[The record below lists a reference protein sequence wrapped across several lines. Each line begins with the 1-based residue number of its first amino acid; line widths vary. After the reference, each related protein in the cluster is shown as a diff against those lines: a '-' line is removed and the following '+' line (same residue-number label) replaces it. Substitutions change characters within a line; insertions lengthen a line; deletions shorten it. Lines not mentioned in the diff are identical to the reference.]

1 MTVAELIERLKE
13 LPGNLPVFVDDD
25 GRDIEVTF
33 VTEYNRQLDLG
44 GPVKAF
50 VYIY

>member
-1 MTVAELIERLKE
+1 MTVAELIARLRE
-13 LPGNLPVFVDDD
+13 LPADLPVFVDDD
-25 GRDIEVTF
+25 GREIEVTF
-33 VTEYNRQLDLG
+33 VTEYNRPLDFG